1 MAAQINSLLET
12 SKTLNQ
18 FTSIPTLSQVQVV
31 PSKCTGKPSI
41 IEAEEIKDA
50 DIESPKKHVSKL
62 KEAKPVEKMS
72 LEEIEQEVH

>member
-1 MAAQINSLLET
+1 MPA
-12 SKTLNQ
+12 
-18 FTSIPTLSQVQVV
+18 
-31 PSKCTGKPSI
+31 KCAGKPGI

-50 DIESPKKHVSKL
+50 DIESPKKHVSKV